1 VNTRRLAA
9 LCRSVFLLT
18 TAGLWHASIVNGD
31 EWLPVSPEELKM
43 TSVPEAPGAP
53 AVYLYRQVDRNDT
66 NRAATEYN
74 YLRIKILTEEG
85 RKYANIEIPFQKNRI
100 NISSIRARTIRP
112 DGTIAVFDGKTY
124 EQTVE
129 KSKGAKYL
137 AKTFSLPDV
146 QVGSIIEYH
155 FNYDFED
162 NYIFSS
168 DWILSEE
175 LFTKKAVF
183 TLKPYLHFPWNVQWS
198 WPAGLPAGTKP
209 PEEGPDHVVRMTAL
223 NIPAFVTED
232 FMPPPDELKFRVN
245 FVYHDEPIEADINKF
260 WRNYGKKRYGQV
272 EGFIDKRKAMEEAVN
287 TIVSRD
293 DSPEVKL
300 KKIYERVQSIKNLS
314 YLPAKSAEERKHEN
328 MKENSNVEDV
338 WKRQVANGWDLTWLF
353 VGLARAAGFEAY
365 PCLVSSRG
373 DYFFHKERV
382 NGRELNANVALVKV
396 NGKDEYFDP
405 GAAFTPFGLLPWVE
419 TGVDGLRLDK
429 DGGTWIQTSMP
440 SSDQT
445 TLQRSAR
452 LEISNEGDLAGKLT
466 VTYTGLNAW
475 NIRMVGRNQD
485 DAARRKLL
493 EDGIK
498 ESIPA
503 GSELELTNA
512 PDWQSANSA
521 FVAEYQLKVPGWTAS
536 AGRRALLPTGLFS
549 ASEKHLFEH
558 ADRVWPVYFRNPF
571 RTVDDISISLPQGW
585 KTETLPKDIDRDAK
599 AVQYTLKVED
609 KNGAIHIQRTLR
621 SDAVIVAKE
630 NYPILRTFYQLVKT
644 EDEQQVILQS
654 ALVSTAK

>member
-1 VNTRRLAA
+1 MNKRVAVVCTFA
-9 LCRSVFLLT
+9 LMVVAT
-18 TAGLWHASIVNGD
+18 GLWKAGTVSGD
-31 EWLPVSPEELKM
+31 EWQPISPEDLKM
-43 TSVPEAPGAP
+43 TSLPEAPGAP

-66 NRAATEYN
+66 DRAASEYN
-74 YLRIKILTEEG
+74 YLRIKILTESG
-85 RKYANIEIPFQKNRI
+85 RNHANIEIPFWKGRI
-100 NISSIRARTIRP
+100 SVSSIRARTIRP
-112 DGTIAVFDGKTY
+112 DGSTAVFDGKIY

-129 KSKGAKYL
+129 KTKGAKYL
-137 AKTFSLPDV
+137 VKTFSLPDV

-155 FNYDFED
+155 FNYNFED
-162 NYIFSS
+162 NYIFAS

-175 LFTKKAVF
+175 LFTKKGVF
-183 TLKPYLHFPWNVQWS
+183 TLKPYTRFPWTVQWS

-209 PEEGPDHVVRMTAL
+209 PEEGPDHVVRMTAQ

-232 FMPPPDELKFRVN
+232 FMPPPDELKFRVS
-245 FVYHDEPIEADINKF
+245 FVYHDEPIETDMNKF
-260 WRNYGKKRYGQV
+260 WRNYGKKRHGQV
-272 EGFIDKRKAMEEAVN
+272 EGFIDKRKAMEDAVSS
-287 TIVSRD
+287 IISRD
-293 DSPEVKL
+293 DAPEVKL

-314 YLPAKSAEERKHEN
+314 YLPAKSVEERKHEN
-328 MKENSNVEDV
+328 MKDNSNVEDV
-338 WKRQVANGWDLTWLF
+338 WKRQYAYGWDLTWLF

-365 PCLVSSRG
+365 PCIVSSRG
-373 DYFFHKERV
+373 EYFFHKERV

-405 GAAFTPFGLLPWVE
+405 GAAFTPFGLLPWAE

-440 SSDQT
+440 GSDQT
-445 TLQRSAR
+445 TLQRWAK
-452 LEISNEGDLAGKLT
+452 LEISNEGDLSGKLT

-475 NIRMVGRNQD
+475 NIRMSGRNQD
-485 DAARRKLL
+485 DTARRKLL
-493 EDGIK
+493 EDGVK
-498 ESIPA
+498 ESIPS
-503 GSELELTNA
+503 GSELELTNT

-571 RTVDDISISLPQGW
+571 RTVDDISINLPQGW
-585 KTETLPKDIDRDAK
+585 KTETLPKDVDRDAK
-599 AVQYTLKVED
+599 AVQYTLKVDD
-609 KNGAIHIQRTLR
+609 KNGNIHIQRTLR
-621 SDAVIVAKE
+621 SDVVIVAKE
-630 NYPILRTFYQLVKT
+630 NYSILRTFYQLVKT

-654 ALVSTAK
+654 AAASAAK

>member
-1 VNTRRLAA
+1 VNKRRIAVVCTLALMVVA
-9 LCRSVFLLT
+9 ASLWSTRSV
-18 TAGLWHASIVNGD
+18 SGD
-31 EWLPVSPEELKM
+31 EWLPISQEELKM
-43 TSVPEAPGAP
+43 TSLPEAPGAP

-66 NRAATEYN
+66 DRAASEYN

-85 RKYANIEIPFQKNRI
+85 RKYANIEIPFWKGRI
-100 NISSIRARTIRP
+100 NISTIRARTIRP

-129 KSKGAKYL
+129 KTKGAKHL

-155 FNYDFED
+155 FYYNFED

-168 DWILSEE
+168 DWTLSEE

-183 TLKPYLHFPWNVQWS
+183 TLKPYTRFPWNVQWV

-209 PEEGPDHVVRMTAL
+209 PEQGPDHVVRMTAQ

-232 FMPPPDELKFRVN
+232 FMPPAEELKFRVN
-245 FVYHDEPIEADINKF
+245 FVYHDEPIEADVNKF
-260 WRNYGKKRYGQV
+260 WRNYGKKRHGQA
-272 EGFIDKRKAMEEAVN
+272 EGFIDKRKAMEDAVN

-338 WKRQVANGWDLTWLF
+338 WKRQYANGWDLTWLF

-365 PCLVSSRG
+365 PCIVSSRG
-373 DYFFHKERV
+373 EYFFHKERL

-396 NGKDEYFDP
+396 NGKDQYFDP

-429 DGGTWIQTSMP
+429 DGGTWISNI
-440 SSDQT
+440 DAR
-445 TLQRSAR
+445 QRS
-452 LEISNEGDLAGKLT
+452 DY
-466 VTYTGLNAW
+466 V
-475 NIRMVGRNQD
+475 
-485 DAARRKLL
+485 AA
-493 EDGIK
+493 
-498 ESIPA
+498 
-503 GSELELTNA
+503 
-512 PDWQSANSA
+512 
-521 FVAEYQLKVPGWTAS
+521 
-536 AGRRALLPTGLFS
+536 
-549 ASEKHLFEH
+549 
-558 ADRVWPVYFRNPF
+558 
-571 RTVDDISISLPQGW
+571 
-585 KTETLPKDIDRDAK
+585 
-599 AVQYTLKVED
+599 
-609 KNGAIHIQRTLR
+609 LR
-621 SDAVIVAKE
+621 
-630 NYPILRTFYQLVKT
+630 
-644 EDEQQVILQS
+644 
-654 ALVSTAK
+654 